1 MTTRADRVAQVV
13 ELLLSKCKALN
24 SNPLPPKK
32 KKKKRERE
40 SNNVKS
46 QGIEDGD
53 VSAMEI

>member
-1 MTTRADRVAQVV
+1 VQGPEFKPITT
-13 ELLLSKCKALN
+13 
-24 SNPLPPKK
+24 